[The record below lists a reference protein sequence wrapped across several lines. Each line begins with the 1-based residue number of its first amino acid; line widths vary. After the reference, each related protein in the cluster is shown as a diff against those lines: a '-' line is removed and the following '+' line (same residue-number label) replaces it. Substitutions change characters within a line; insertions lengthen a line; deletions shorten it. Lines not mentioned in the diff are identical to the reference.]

1 MNASDARYTKTLPC
15 GPIPWRTRRGYA
27 PPAAVGKNHHQA
39 DIDLAS
45 KKAQGLTGAS
55 ASALGTTETEAG
67 KRM

>member
-1 MNASDARYTKTLPC
+1 MQGTQRHSHAGRYPGELGVDT
-15 GPIPWRTRRGYA
+15 